1 MVDDGINCIV
11 WQSTRLM
18 HVTAGFCYTRNVE
31 IWSFDLPVFFLW
43 SVLYFTY
50 MEEMTKVLESDESEI
65 EWRPCPFNNINQ
77 ILWSWNLVVLS
88 DTGIKK
94 VNRIS
99 TTAWAVLNGLLQSMT
114 GHKNEWKL
122 RKGCLPALITFIR
135 KRASVDEPQKGCRW
149 LTPSWHLRQFR
160 KLFNLWFAFMRD
172 VCFSWKH

>member
-1 MVDDGINCIV
+1 MLKFD
-11 WQSTRLM
+11 RLS
-18 HVTAGFCYTRNVE
+18 YR
-31 IWSFDLPVFFLW
+31 LFL
-43 SVLYFTY
+43 SEVLFILL
-50 MEEMTKVLESDESEI
+50 MEETTKVLESDESEI
-65 EWRPCPFNNINQ
+65 ESRPFPFNNINQ
-77 ILWSWNLVVLS
+77 ILWSWNFVVLS

-122 RKGCLPALITFIR
+122 REGCLPALITFIR

-160 KLFNLWFAFMRD
+160 KLFNPWFAFMRD